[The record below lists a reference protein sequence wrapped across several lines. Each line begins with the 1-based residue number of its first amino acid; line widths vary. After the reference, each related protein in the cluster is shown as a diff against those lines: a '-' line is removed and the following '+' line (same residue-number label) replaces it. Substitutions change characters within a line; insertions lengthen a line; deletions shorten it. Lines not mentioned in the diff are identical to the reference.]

1 MKFYGEGRNFASRP
15 TASNVHSFGR
25 RVNKIRRPAAEVEGK
40 CKYGMHE
47 VRRSGAVAQWRSGAE
62 RRWSMD
68 GSSAQPQALLC
79 VNERREPSS
88 SAQALLRVNK
98 RREERVIDAWV
109 SSPRAVPIPPRWPRA
124 CRGAWARLAQLS
136 IMGAA
141 HFRGARSSGITAYF
155 IEFPYYYY
163 YYQGKDWER
172 RCARWGLEVCEA
184 AAHLLGSQNCPRVQF
199 LRT

>member
-1 MKFYGEGRNFASRP
+1 MFIHSAGGSTKSDDLRPRWRASAS
-15 TASNVHSFGR
+15 TACMR
-25 RVNKIRRPAAEVEGK
+25 L
-40 CKYGMHE
+40 
-47 VRRSGAVAQWRSGAE
+47 GAVAQWRSGAE

-98 RREERVIDAWV
+98 RREECVIDAWV